1 MRIFIAYVIDD
12 HTKNELSVIQKR
24 LCAIYQDGK
33 HKQPKNMHMTLK
45 FVGDVTVEQ
54 FDRLIVEIDS
64 VISHYPSLTVEL
76 DQLGFFG
83 KSAKKHSL
91 WIGCEPQTSMVA
103 LSSELTRCVLAAGIP
118 NNETPFV
125 PHITLAQHGTLL
137 ESLPEV
143 TALTVCLHQVC
154 VFLSSRIDNELV
166 YQPLKC
172 WELK

>member
-12 HTKNELSVIQKR
+12 HTKNELSAIQQR
-24 LCAIYQDGK
+24 LCAIYQDGR

-64 VISHYPSLTVEL
+64 VISHYAPLTIEL
-76 DQLGFFG
+76 DHLGIFG

-91 WIGCEPQTSMVA
+91 WIGCKTQSSMVA
-103 LSSELTRCVLAAGIP
+103 LSSELTRCVSEAGIP

-125 PHITLAQHGTLL
+125 PHITLAQHGTLI
-137 ESLPEV
+137 ESLPEIN
-143 TALTVCLHQVC
+143 ALTVCLNQVC